1 MNKSLNNYIGFVD
14 FLADFLGEDVEV
26 VLHDMT
32 NLENSVVAIRNGH
45 ISGRGIGA
53 PATDLVLRILKN
65 AKYDEYKYLTNYSG
79 TSNNGKMLKSA
90 TYIIRNEKNKIVGTL
105 CINMDVSKMQMM
117 KNYLD
122 KLMSFNNPTDEV
134 ISEKLSHSSQDLTL
148 HTINNVVNDF
158 GVPPDRLDQDEKIA
172 IVSEL
177 NDKGVFLIK
186 GSVIHVAE
194 ALSVSVATV
203 YRYLGKL
210 KREA

>member
-14 FLADFLGEDVEV
+14 FLADFLGEDVEI

-32 NLENSVVAIRNGH
+32 DLENSVVAIRNSH

-65 AKYDEYKYLTNYSG
+65 AKYDDYKYLTNYSG
-79 TSNNGKMLKSA
+79 TSSNGKLLKSA
-90 TYIIRNEKNKIVGTL
+90 TYIIRNDKNKIVGML

-122 KLMSFNNPTDEV
+122 KMISFDNENNEA
-134 ISEKLSHSSQDLTL
+134 ISEKLSQSSQEMTL
-148 HTINNVVNDF
+148 HTINSVVNDF
-158 GVPPDRLDQDEKIA
+158 GVSPDRMDQEEKIA
-172 IVSEL
+172 VVSEL

-186 GSVIHVAE
+186 GSVIQVAE
-194 ALSVSVATV
+194 ALRVSVATI

-210 KREA
+210 KREN

>member
-14 FLADFLGEDVEV
+14 FLADFLGEDVEI

-32 NLENSVVAIRNGH
+32 DLENSVVAIRNSH

-65 AKYDEYKYLTNYSG
+65 AKYDDYKYLTNYSG
-79 TSNNGKMLKSA
+79 TSSNGKLLKSA
-90 TYIIRNEKNKIVGTL
+90 TYIIRDDKNKIVGML

-117 KNYLD
+117 KIYLD
-122 KLMSFNNPTDEV
+122 KMISFDNSNNEI
-134 ISEKLSHSSQDLTL
+134 ISEKLSQSSQEMTL
-148 HTINNVVNDF
+148 DTINSVVNDF
-158 GVPPDRLDQDEKIA
+158 GVPPDRMDQDEKIA

-186 GSVIHVAE
+186 GSVIQVAE
-194 ALSVSVATV
+194 ALSVSVATI
-203 YRYLGKL
+203 YRYLGKV
-210 KREA
+210 KREN